1 MVSRDLY
8 NELYKKDLKK
18 RLNAMKFRNVSKM
31 TNPMISTM
39 EDELPISKRYK
50 SYEEFKED
58 QDILNQLIFTK
69 LKSLLFEKDAKDVLD
84 RLIENN
90 QTLNF
95 NKYYNYII
103 DNFNPTFGTMNADDF
118 MELLI
123 NARKKLRL
131 DLLREKVGERELKD
145 FIQNDNVELIQKENY
160 TFEEDKEYL
169 IQSLRSIFDSYQD
182 EEIGTDITVTEQYK
196 KDLRKIFKNIELSE
210 DTRFQTLANRPL
222 FKYVKNIFL
231 AKNRG
236 VLRHFSEKFNVDKVL
251 DAINKLTEKYVNVNK
266 RMTRSE
272 SDRWKTLAATTSSKK
287 DESDEKSGSGLD
299 IFKKTGDVIIN
310 NRRKFVKIGYLYLN
324 YRVLKDEL
332 RLSFFKVSMKK
343 GHLYPYNPFNT
354 RINHPVRLFFLA
366 ILDKDDYNKYYN
378 KLNDTEKDFVKKILN
393 DIKEFD
399 VLSNLDNNS
408 NDIYKKF
415 NVLKSKVIAGHNSE
429 DILDDLKEVIDIMK
443 KEGIIDDV
451 VYNKYNRLIDI

>member
-39 EDELPISKRYK
+39 KNKLPVSEMYK

-58 QDILNQLIFTK
+58 QDVLNQLIFRK

-84 RLIENN
+84 KLIENN

-118 MELLI
+118 MDLLI

-131 DLLREKVGERELKD
+131 DLLREKVGEKKLKD

-182 EEIGTDITVTEQYK
+182 EKIGSDEYKNGLIDIFFN
-196 KDLRKIFKNIELSE
+196 IKNSE
-210 DTRFQTLANRPL
+210 DDRFKALGNRRL
-222 FKYVKNIFL
+222 FNYIKNIFL
-231 AKNRG
+231 TKNQSVRE
-236 VLRHFSEKFNVDKVL
+236 HFSEKFNVNKVL
-251 DAINKLTEKYVNVNK
+251 DAIKELTEKDVETK
-266 RMTRSE
+266 MTRSE
-272 SDRWKTLAATTSSKK
+272 TRIWKDLATSSKK

-366 ILDKDDYNKYYN
+366 ILDKDDYNIYYN
-378 KLNDTEKDFVKKILN
+378 KLNDKEKDFVKKILN
-393 DIKEFD
+393 DIKEFN
-399 VLSNLDNNS
+399 VLLKLDNNS

-415 NVLKSKVIAGHNSE
+415 DMLKSKVIAGHNSE
-429 DILDDLKEVIDIMK
+429 NILDDLKEVIDIMK
-443 KEGIIDDV
+443 KKNIIDDV
-451 VYNKYNRLIDI
+451 VYNKYNRLIYK

>member
-39 EDELPISKRYK
+39 KNKLPVSERYK

-58 QDILNQLIFTK
+58 QDVLNQLIFRK

-84 RLIENN
+84 KLIENN

-103 DNFNPTFGTMNADDF
+103 DNYNPTFGTMNADDF
-118 MELLI
+118 MQLLI

-131 DLLREKVGERELKD
+131 DLLRGEVEERELKD
-145 FIQNDNVELIQKENY
+145 FIQNDNIGLIQKENY

-182 EEIGTDITVTEQYK
+182 EKISTEQYK
-196 KDLRKIFKNIELSE
+196 KDLIKIFKNIKLSE
-210 DTRFQTLANRPL
+210 DDRFKALVKSNL
-222 FKYVKNIFL
+222 FNYIKNIFL
-231 AKNRG
+231 TKNQSVRE
-236 VLRHFSEKFNVDKVL
+236 HFSEKFNVNKVL
-251 DAINKLTEKYVNVNK
+251 DAIKELTEKDVKRKMTKKETSIWNK
-266 RMTRSE
+266 I
-272 SDRWKTLAATTSSKK
+272 ATSGNNSFI

-366 ILDKDDYNKYYN
+366 ILDKGDYNKYYN
-378 KLNDTEKDFVKKILN
+378 LLNDTEKDFVKKILN

>member
-103 DNFNPTFGTMNADDF
+103 DNYNPTFGTMNADDF
-118 MELLI
+118 MQLLI

-131 DLLREKVGERELKD
+131 DLLRGEVEERELKD
-145 FIQNDNVELIQKENY
+145 FIQNDNIGLIQKENY

-182 EEIGTDITVTEQYK
+182 EEIGSDEYKNGLIDIFFN
-196 KDLRKIFKNIELSE
+196 IKNSE
-210 DTRFQTLANRPL
+210 DDRFKALGDRRL
-222 FKYVKNIFL
+222 FNYIKNIFL
-231 AKNRG
+231 TKNQSVRE
-236 VLRHFSEKFNVDKVL
+236 HFSEKFNVNKVL
-251 DAINKLTEKYVNVNK
+251 DAIKELTEKDVKRKMTKKETSIWNK
-266 RMTRSE
+266 I
-272 SDRWKTLAATTSSKK
+272 ATSGNNSFI

-299 IFKKTGDVIIN
+299 IFKNTGDVIIN

-366 ILDKDDYNKYYN
+366 ILDKDDYNIYYN
-378 KLNDTEKDFVKKILN
+378 KLNDKEKDFVKKILN

-429 DILDDLKEVIDIMK
+429 NYLDDLKEVIDIMK
-443 KEGIIDDV
+443 KEGIIDNV
-451 VYNKYNRLIDI
+451 LYNKYNRLIYK

>member
-39 EDELPISKRYK
+39 KNKLPVSEMYK

-103 DNFNPTFGTMNADDF
+103 DNYNPTFGTMNADDF
-118 MELLI
+118 MQLLI

-131 DLLREKVGERELKD
+131 DLLREKVGEKKLKD

-182 EEIGTDITVTEQYK
+182 EKISTEQYK
-196 KDLRKIFKNIELSE
+196 KDLIKIFKNIELSE

-236 VLRHFSEKFNVDKVL
+236 VLRHFSEKFNVNKVL
-251 DAINKLTEKYVNVNK
+251 DAIKELTEKDVETK
-266 RMTRSE
+266 MTRSE
-272 SDRWKTLAATTSSKK
+272 TRIWKDLATSSKK

-366 ILDKDDYNKYYN
+366 ILDKDDYNIYYN
-378 KLNDTEKDFVKKILN
+378 KLNDKEKDFVKKILN
-393 DIKEFD
+393 DIKEFN
-399 VLSNLDNNS
+399 VLLKLDNNS

-415 NVLKSKVIAGHNSE
+415 DMLKAKVIAGHNSE

-443 KEGIIDDV
+443 KEGIIDNV
-451 VYNKYNRLIDI
+451 LYNKYNRLIYK